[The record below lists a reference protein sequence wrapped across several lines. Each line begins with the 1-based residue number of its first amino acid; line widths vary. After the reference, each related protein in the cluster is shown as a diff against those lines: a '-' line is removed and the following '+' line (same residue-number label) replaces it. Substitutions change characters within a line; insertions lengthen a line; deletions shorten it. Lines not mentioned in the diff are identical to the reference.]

1 MLFRRREP
9 ASFSERVRTLLW
21 PRRSFARS
29 FRYYSRRVL
38 RLSATPH
45 AIAAGIAAGVFVS
58 FTPFLGFHFV
68 LAGIVAWLIGG
79 NLIASALGTAIG
91 NPLLLPAIW
100 ASTFE
105 LGRLILYGR
114 GGHVAGQ
121 IHFGHALSQL
131 DFASIWKPLLLPMT
145 VGSLVEGTAVA
156 LCFYMLT
163 LWGARGFQQ
172 RRRDRLAERARSRV
186 DAGHAP
192 AA

>member
-9 ASFSERVRTLLW
+9 VSFSARIRTLLW
-21 PRRSFARS
+21 PRSSIRRSLS
-29 FRYYSRRVL
+29 YYAKRVL
-38 RLSATPH
+38 RLRATPH

-58 FTPFLGFHFV
+58 FTPFLGLHFV
-68 LAGIVAWLIGG
+68 LAGVFAWLLGG

-105 LGRLILYGR
+105 LGRLILYGP
-114 GGHVAGQ
+114 GGHAAGP
-121 IHFGHALSQL
+121 IHLGHALAQL

-156 LCFYMLT
+156 FGFYLLT
-163 LWGARGFQQ
+163 LWAARGFQQ
-172 RRRDRLAERARSRV
+172 RRRDRLAARVRGRAGAS
-186 DAGHAP
+186 P
-192 AA
+192 ASAA

>member
-9 ASFSERVRTLLW
+9 VSFSERMRLLVW

-29 FRYYSRRVL
+29 FRYYARRVL
-38 RLSATPH
+38 RLGATPH

-68 LAGIVAWLIGG
+68 LAGVIAWLLGG

-114 GGHVAGQ
+114 GGHLSAPL
-121 IHFGHALSQL
+121 HLGHALAQH

-156 LCFYMLT
+156 FGFYLVT

-172 RRRDRLAERARSRV
+172 RRRDRLAERARGR
-186 DAGHAP
+186 AGAGPAP
-192 AA
+192 AV